1 MLQKFLIL
9 IKFQK
14 IAHNNQADD
23 VDNSALEDS
32 WAY

>member
-1 MLQKFLIL
+1 MLQKLLIL

-23 VDNSALEDS
+23 IGNSAHKDY
-32 WAY
+32 WA